1 MGAIIQDKNWTYQ
14 DYLKLDDEKRY
25 EVINGEL
32 IMVPAPSYGHQSL
45 QSKLGLIFANFTNK
59 NNLGEI
65 LYAPFDVILA
75 ENIVVQPDILFVAKE
90 NKELLKDRGLFG
102 PPDLAVEIISPSS
115 LKRDIKDKRQ
125 IYEKFAV
132 KEYWVVF
139 PKEKIIEVLAI
150 NNEGKYEVFDFTSL
164 EDEQSKTFIKSKLFA
179 DLEINMNDL
188 F

>member
-1 MGAIIQDKNWTYQ
+1 MDLTIRNKEWTYQ
-14 DYLKLDDEKRY
+14 DYLELDDEIRY
-25 EVINGEL
+25 EIINGEL
-32 IMVPAPSYGHQSL
+32 IMVPAPNYGHQSI
-45 QSKLGLIFANFTNK
+45 QSKLGNCFFNFVKTNK
-59 NNLGEI
+59 LGEV
-65 LYAPFDVILA
+65 LFAPFDIILA
-75 ENIVVQPDILFVAKE
+75 DKIVVQPDILFISKDNKYKE
-90 NKELLKDRGLFG
+90 DRGLAG

-139 PKEKIIEVLAI
+139 PKEKIIEVLSL

-164 EDEQSKTFIKSKLFA
+164 EDSQSKTTISSKLFA
-179 DLEINMNDL
+179 GLEIDLNDI